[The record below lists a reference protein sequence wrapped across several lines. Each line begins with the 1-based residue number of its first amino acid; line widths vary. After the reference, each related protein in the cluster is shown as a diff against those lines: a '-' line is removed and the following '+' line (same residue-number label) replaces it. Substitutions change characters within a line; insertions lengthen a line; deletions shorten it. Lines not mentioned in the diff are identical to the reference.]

1 MLNWLKKL
9 FNSRKPEPTDNGQ
22 RNSCSFKLTNELK
35 SLAQEYKNECE
46 YLKETK

>member
-1 MLNWLKKL
+1 MFNWFKKF
-9 FNSRKPEPTDNGQ
+9 FNKHESETTNNGQ
-22 RNSCSFKLTNELK
+22 GKSGTFNLTNELL